1 MTHKIFFCSKHFSL
15 QNVLLVI
22 MFLLLSGTW
31 DCQSQE
37 LTADQTAKDSII
49 ANTYPYVL
57 PVWGQKVQ
65 ERGMAD
71 QMQLPFGLN
80 VNYVNAFVD
89 LEITEFQLLAGNT
102 DFTGIINAETLN
114 FKQVNGTTNGAN
126 FRADA
131 WVLPFLNIYT
141 LFSVVKGGTNVSLQP
156 TWKDGTGEI
165 MLQLPEFS
173 SEVDFD
179 ALAYGVG
186 TTMVFGWNRYFSSVD
201 INYSRTDTDLL
212 KDQIGYLTL
221 SARLGH
227 SFKLSKRKKD
237 MFIAPYL
244 GMMYRDFVGADGSSG
259 QINFNE
265 VFPELDATFNE
276 RINAKIEANQELID
290 NPTTPPG
297 QKIKLQAQ
305 NQALNTIQER
315 VNNSGI
321 FNSEFSYFIKKE
333 LVQSIT
339 FQFGFNFQLNKH
351 WMLRGEYGVADSQ
364 RFLMTGL
371 QYRFGIKKRAY
382 KKLLQ

>member
-1 MTHKIFFCSKHFSL
+1 MTLTILSNNNPFCL
-15 QNVLLVI
+15 QNI
-22 MFLLLSGTW
+22 F
-31 DCQSQE
+31 
-37 LTADQTAKDSII
+37 LTALFLIVFGNMKINAQDAYTNQTTQDSII

-89 LEITEFQLLAGNT
+89 LKITEFQLLVGDT
-102 DFTGIINAETLN
+102 DLSGIINSETLN
-114 FKQVNGTTNGAN
+114 FQEVNGTTNGAN

-131 WVLPFLNIYT
+131 WILPFLNIYT
-141 LFSVVKGGTNVSLQP
+141 LFSVVKGGTIVSLQP
-156 TWKDGTGEI
+156 TWKDDTGEI

-173 SEVDFD
+173 SEVEFD

-186 TTMVFGWNRYFSSVD
+186 TTLVFGWHRYFSSID
-201 INYSRTDTDLL
+201 LNYSRTDTDLL
-212 KDQIGYLTL
+212 KEQLGYLTL

-227 SFKLSKRKKD
+227 SFRLSKRRKD
-237 MFIAPYL
+237 IFIAPYL

-259 QINFNE
+259 QINLNE
-265 VFPELDATFNE
+265 VFPDLDATFNQKVE
-276 RINAKIEANQELID
+276 DKIAANQELID

-305 NQALNTIQER
+305 NQALTTIQER
-315 VNNSGI
+315 VNDSGVFRTS
-321 FNSEFSYFIKKE
+321 FNYFIRKE
-333 LVQSIT
+333 LIQSIT

-371 QYRFGIKKRAY
+371 QYRFGIKKRSY
-382 KKLLQ
+382 KELLQ

>member
-1 MTHKIFFCSKHFSL
+1 MKINA
-15 QNVLLVI
+15 QDAYTN
-22 MFLLLSGTW
+22 
-31 DCQSQE
+31 
-37 LTADQTAKDSII
+37 QTTQDSII

-89 LEITEFQLLAGNT
+89 LKITEFQLLVGDT
-102 DFTGIINAETLN
+102 DLSGIINSETLN
-114 FKQVNGTTNGAN
+114 FQEVNGTTNGAN

-131 WVLPFLNIYT
+131 WILPFLNIYT
-141 LFSVVKGGTNVSLQP
+141 LFSVVKGGTIVSLQP
-156 TWKDGTGEI
+156 TWKDDTGEI

-173 SEVDFD
+173 SEVEFD

-186 TTMVFGWNRYFSSVD
+186 TTLVFGWHRYFSSID
-201 INYSRTDTDLL
+201 LNYSRTDTDLL
-212 KDQIGYLTL
+212 KEQLGYLTL

-227 SFKLSKRKKD
+227 SFRLSKRRKD
-237 MFIAPYL
+237 IFIAPYL

-259 QINFNE
+259 QINLNE
-265 VFPELDATFNE
+265 VFPDLDATFNQKVE
-276 RINAKIEANQELID
+276 DKIAANQELID

-305 NQALNTIQER
+305 NQALTTIQER
-315 VNNSGI
+315 VNDSGVFRTS
-321 FNSEFSYFIKKE
+321 FNYFIRKE
-333 LVQSIT
+333 LIQSIT

-371 QYRFGIKKRAY
+371 QYRFGIKKRSY
-382 KKLLQ
+382 KELLQ